1 MLHIIFSV
9 LSCYGICILL
19 SVEVLTLDFW
29 VRMYP
34 RAART
39 LRRRKQEAE
48 EKLLDVSWPG
58 EAWAAAGLSPSWLQH
73 SLAMPTSGY
82 CCADDHFSS
91 RKITAID
98 SWTTQAWA
106 AWIYLCMCAQSLSH
120 IWLCDPMDCSLPG
133 SSVHGDSSGKNTEVV
148 CRFLLQGIFPTQ
160 ELNPHLLHLLSLL
173 HWQED
178 SLLLCHLGSI
188 YMAIACTLS
197 GSKYHSTTHLGL
209 LSPRRWRSGTCV

>member
-1 MLHIIFSV
+1 MGFAYCCLLKYSHLISG
-9 LSCYGICILL
+9 SECIPEQLGHL
-19 SVEVLTLDFW
+19 GGES
-29 VRMYP
+29 
-34 RAART
+34 
-39 LRRRKQEAE
+39 RKQRKSGFQVWPV
-48 EKLLDVSWPG
+48 KLLDVSWPG

-160 ELNPHLLHLLSLL
+160 ELNPHLLHPLSLL